1 MRGTRDSED
10 NKKGGIECTTESEA
24 VKSSIKVEGTPAPPW
39 SLTPPSR
46 LPSISTSTSSPG
58 TGTGPGSALKSNSSD
73 KRDSSCSSQ
82 PSTPTLSSSSRE
94 RERGSPRGAGKGKSY
109 KSNVT
114 PVTSSTPIPYSS
126 FPTGGASAPGYF
138 GSQSASITAYQSS
151 SFPLSYMD
159 PHHYSS
165 NGYIVTAGQLQQQ
178 QQQQQ
183 QEQLYQQ
190 YHDQQQYQQQQ
201 LQQQQQQQQ
210 LNLRQQQHQFHQH
223 QQQHYNRGGQALF
236 QHTSNTLIPHAE
248 GHYLYTPLHPQF
260 SNLMSPNVAVPM
272 PRSPDAYAYT
282 QQAQS
287 PHLPYAYNPHSQMDG
302 MFAQSPPLLY
312 PPPLYVPPPMNTSYS
327 FRNRASSGSA
337 SVPLP
342 APVPH
347 SSSGEDPGQ
356 GPGTEPDGLPS
367 SRDA

>member
-1 MRGTRDSED
+1 VRGTSTRDCED
-10 NKKGGIECTTESEA
+10 NKKGGIECNTESEA
-24 VKSSIKVEGTPAPPW
+24 VKSSVKAEGTPAPPW

-46 LPSISTSTSSPG
+46 LPNISSSNP
-58 TGTGPGSALKSNSSD
+58 SLKGD
-73 KRDSSCSSQ
+73 KRECSQ
-82 PSTPTLSSSSRE
+82 PSPPTLSSSSRE
-94 RERGSPRGAGKGKSY
+94 RGSPRAGKGKSY

-114 PVTSSTPIPYSS
+114 PVASSTPIPYSS
-126 FPTGGASAPGYF
+126 FPAGASAPGYF
-138 GSQSASITAYQSS
+138 GSQSAPITAYQNS

-159 PHHYSS
+159 HHYSS

-347 SSSGEDPGQ
+347 SSSGEDPG
-356 GPGTEPDGLPS
+356 PGTEPDGPPS

>member
-10 NKKGGIECTTESEA
+10 NKKGSIECTTESEA

-58 TGTGPGSALKSNSSD
+58 PGPGSALKSSSSD
-73 KRDSSCSSQ
+73 KRDSCGSQ
-82 PSTPTLSSSSRE
+82 PSPPSLLSSP
-94 RERGSPRGAGKGKSY
+94 RERGSPRGAGKGKGY

-183 QEQLYQQ
+183 
-190 YHDQQQYQQQQ
+190 
-201 LQQQQQQQQ
+201 
-210 LNLRQQQHQFHQH
+210 
-223 QQQHYNRGGQALF
+223 
-236 QHTSNTLIPHAE
+236 
-248 GHYLYTPLHPQF
+248 
-260 SNLMSPNVAVPM
+260 
-272 PRSPDAYAYT
+272 
-282 QQAQS
+282 
-287 PHLPYAYNPHSQMDG
+287 
-302 MFAQSPPLLY
+302 
-312 PPPLYVPPPMNTSYS
+312 
-327 FRNRASSGSA
+327 
-337 SVPLP
+337 
-342 APVPH
+342 
-347 SSSGEDPGQ
+347 
-356 GPGTEPDGLPS
+356 
-367 SRDA
+367 